1 MSEPSSAIPVTLLT
15 GFLGSGKTTVLN
27 HVLKQPGMAAT
38 AVIVNEFGEIGL
50 DHLLVERSSED
61 VVLLNGGC
69 LCCASR
75 GALVETLTKLFA
87 DRAKG
92 RVPRFARVMIETTGL
107 ADPARILH
115 AMMTEPAIVGR
126 YALDGVVATID
137 AVNGAGTLDR
147 HAEARKQAA
156 VADRLLLTKIDL
168 VEPALRRRIEA
179 RLGALNPS
187 ARVIPVARGVVD
199 PAQLFDFG
207 FCNGATKGIDVRRW
221 LRDEAFESGQG
232 HDRDPDHAHDASEI
246 NRHDGHIRAFS
257 IVRERPISWAAL
269 SSWLDELATM
279 RGNDLLRL
287 KAIVA
292 LSDRPEQPVVL
303 HGVQHLFHPPVL
315 LPKWPDEDRRTRIV
329 FITRDLPKETIEKTL
344 AAFERA
350 PEEIPAELSP
360 PPVLRSPRES
370 ATRRDFLVAASTAAA
385 AIAFTGSARA
395 VMRPDDKFDLVIKG
409 GEVLDPSQSLRGR
422 RDIGIRYGIIEALE
436 AEIPASR
443 AVHVLDAAGKLV
455 TPGLVDLHTHVYPY
469 GSAIGIPAD
478 ELVPHQ
484 CTTTCVSAG
493 DAGANNF
500 AAFRRF
506 IVAQTRTR
514 LFAFIHIA
522 NTGLASFPI
531 AELTNIDVADVAAAA
546 KAIGEN
552 ADIVLGAKV
561 RMSENVIA
569 KNGIEPL
576 KRAIAACEQA
586 GTGASVMVHIG
597 GVETRAL
604 MSQILDLM
612 RPGDVLTH
620 AYSGAPNLAGDFT
633 NIVQDGM
640 LLPAALAAKQRG
652 VLFDVGHGGGSFDY
666 TVAEIA
672 LARGCPPDTISSD
685 IHVVSGNTPGMPYLP
700 WVMSKFL
707 GLGFTLEQV
716 VAMATINPAK
726 IISHVPKLGTLQ
738 IGAPGDAA
746 ILELVEGPVSFVD
759 TRNNTRSGKAYL
771 KPVQTVTAGV
781 PFGRPYNLPFSV
793 R

>member
-1 MSEPSSAIPVTLLT
+1 MISTEPTALIPVTLLT

-61 VVLLNGGC
+61 VVLLNSGC
-69 LCCASR
+69 LCCTVR
-75 GALVETLTKLFA
+75 GDIVDTLTNLFV
-87 DRAKG
+87 DRVKG
-92 RVPRFARVMIETTGL
+92 KVPFFTRVAIETTGL
-107 ADPARILH
+107 ADPAPILH
-115 AMMTEPAIVGR
+115 TLMTDPIVAAR
-126 YALDGVVATID
+126 YVLDGVVTTVD
-137 AVNGAGTLDR
+137 AVNGAGSLDR
-147 HAEARKQAA
+147 QPEAVKQAA
-156 VADRLLLTKIDL
+156 VADRLLLTKTDIA
-168 VEPALRRRIEA
+168 EPGARQAIEA
-179 RLGALNPS
+179 RLKELNPS
-187 ARVIPVARGVVD
+187 AAIVSVAQGAIDSALLFNIGFYD
-199 PAQLFDFG
+199 PT
-207 FCNGATKGIDVRRW
+207 TKSLDVRRW
-221 LRDEAFESGQG
+221 LRDESFEGDHGQDVG
-232 HDRDPDHAHDASEI
+232 HGHEHPDV
-246 NRHDGHIRAFS
+246 NRHDDRIRAFC
-257 IVRERPISWAAL
+257 ITREQPISWAAL
-269 SSWLDELATM
+269 STWLDGLAAM
-279 RGNDLLRL
+279 RGDDLLRL

-292 LSDRPEQPVVL
+292 LSDRPDQPVVL

-315 LPKWPDEDRRTRIV
+315 LPEWPSEDRRTRMV
-329 FITRDLPKETIEKTL
+329 FITRDLPRETIETTL
-344 AAFERA
+344 AAFEEA
-350 PEEIPAELSP
+350 VEERPSSQSP
-360 PPVLRSPRES
+360 PRELGNGGI
-370 ATRRDFLVAASTAAA
+370 RRNFLVSAGSIAAA
-385 AIAFTGSARA
+385 TAFAGSARA
-395 VMRPDDKFDLVIKG
+395 VMGPDDKFDLVIKG

-436 AEIPASR
+436 PEIPAPR
-443 AVHVLDAAGKLV
+443 GLRVLDASGKLV

-478 ELVPHQ
+478 ELVAHQ

-514 LFAFIHIA
+514 LCAFIHIA
-522 NTGLASFPI
+522 NSGLASFPV
-531 AELTNIDVADVAAAA
+531 AELTNIDVADVSAAA
-546 KAIGEN
+546 KAIAEN
-552 ADIVLGAKV
+552 GDIVIGAKV

-586 GTGASVMVHIG
+586 GTGGRVMVHIG

-620 AYSGAPNLAGDFT
+620 AYSGAPNLSGDFT
-633 NIVQDGM
+633 NIVEDGS

-652 VLFDVGHGGGSFDY
+652 IIFDVGHGGGSFDY
-666 TVAEIA
+666 TVAEVAIA
-672 LARGCPPDTISSD
+672 QGCTPDTISSD
-685 IHVVSGNTPGMPYLP
+685 IHVFSGNTPGMPYLT

-707 GLGFTLEQV
+707 GLGFTLDQV
-716 VAMATINPAK
+716 IAMATINPAK
-726 IISHVPKLGTLQ
+726 IINRLPKLGTLEL
-738 IGAPGDAA
+738 GAPGDVA
-746 ILELVEGPVSFVD
+746 IMDLVEGPVSFVD
-759 TRNNTRSGKAYL
+759 TRNNTRGGKAYL

-781 PFGRPYNLPFSV
+781 PFGRPYNAPFSV